1 MKYIK
6 NTKNLLILI
15 LFVVICFYLVRDC
28 SNPNNIGGQIIH
40 EIDTVF
46 KEVKVEVPK
55 YVPKWRTKV
64 ETVEIPVQV
73 GDGIPEPIDTVE
85 ILKDYYAKYKIVD
98 TLILNYPDSAKKTFG
113 YGIVTDIVS
122 KNAVIERSVVW
133 NYKIPIVTH
142 TITIHPKPRAQV
154 YVGAMANVNSLQILS
169 SVSGALLYKTK
180 KDQIFL
186 ASIGIADNGSGA
198 QPFLGGGM
206 FWKIKIK
213 KPKPTDLLLK

>member
-6 NTKNLLILI
+6 NAKNLLILS
-15 LFVVICFYLVRDC
+15 LFVVIIFYLVRDC
-28 SNPNNIGGQIIH
+28 SSPDQGGGVTH

-55 YVPKWRTKV
+55 YVPKWRTRV

-73 GDGIPEPIDTVE
+73 GDGIPEPIDTAEV
-85 ILKDYYAKYKIVD
+85 LKDYYAKYKIVD

-154 YVGAMANVNSLQILS
+154 YIGAMANVNSLQILS

-180 KDQIFL
+180 KDMIFMTNV
-186 ASIGIADNGSGA
+186 GIADNGNGA
-198 QPFLGGGM
+198 QPFLGGGI
-206 FWKIKIK
+206 FWKIQIK
-213 KPKPTDLLLK
+213 KPKVTDIIK